1 MAVVGVRVRV
11 RVGVGV
17 GVEGGTWDVGRGT
30 WVVGR
35 GSWVVPVG
43 NVGYTTS
50 GRPEYVQRNG
60 LARRRLK

>member
-1 MAVVGVRVRV
+1 MPGLSRGRVRVRV

-17 GVEGGTWDVGRGT
+17 GVGVGRGTWDVGRGT
-30 WVVGR
+30 SAGHD
-35 GSWVVPVG
+35 
-43 NVGYTTS
+43 VGYTTS